1 MWCKMERILKKIER
15 INDVRQWWKVKHKL
29 LDIVMIVLF
38 ATLANADEWEE
49 NEDFAHA
56 NEEFLRGYLELP
68 WGIPSHDTIQR
79 VMAAID
85 PKYMQA
91 VVIEWNEIINSNES
105 EKLKKIINIDGKA
118 MRGTGSTKAL
128 HVVSAYSKDDGICF
142 GQTAVQEKHNEI
154 VAIPE
159 LLDELQVKNCIV
171 TIDAMGTQTEI
182 AKKIISKSADYVLA
196 LKGNQGN
203 LHEGVRDYFNDEDF
217 LMQIKNIGEYSKT
230 VEKARSQIETR
241 EYYQTDDIS
250 WIDSKSSW
258 KGLKTIGMVKTTIK
272 KDDKTSDE
280 TRYYISS
287 LAQDISLFEKS
298 VRQHW
303 AIESMHW
310 QLDVTFRED
319 ANRTLDKTAAQN
331 MNIMRKF
338 AMSILKIFDI
348 GKKRSLKHKRYMICA
363 NSAKFLQ
370 QIMCL

>member
-1 MWCKMERILKKIER
+1 
-15 INDVRQWWKVKHKL
+15 
-29 LDIVMIVLF
+29 
-38 ATLANADEWEE
+38 
-49 NEDFAHA
+49 
-56 NEEFLRGYLELP
+56 
-68 WGIPSHDTIQR
+68 
-79 VMAAID
+79 MAAID

-338 AMSILKIFDI
+338 AMSILEIFDI

>member
-363 NSAKFLQ
+363 NSAKFLE